1 MGTTI
6 KFEIPGE
13 PFGKLNMRPTMIL
26 GHASSYSPSKNN
38 QYMDRIIQIINQNMI
53 FDSDYVFPKGTPV
66 SVMIIAYFKIPDGEY
81 KFYKREGVSRY
92 TATGQAMLDGKI
104 RPTKMPDADNIS
116 KAVCDGISHQGR
128 IWYDDSQVCMELIMK
143 FYDSR
148 PRVEVTIEEITHVGQ
163 N

>member
-13 PFGKLNMRPTMIL
+13 PFGKLNMRPTMIR

-92 TATGQAMLDGKI
+92 TATGQAMLDTSDRSFRNKKSG
-104 RPTKMPDADNIS
+104 RLL
-116 KAVCDGISHQGR
+116 SH
-128 IWYDDSQVCMELIMK
+128 
-143 FYDSR
+143 
-148 PRVEVTIEEITHVGQ
+148 
-163 N
+163 